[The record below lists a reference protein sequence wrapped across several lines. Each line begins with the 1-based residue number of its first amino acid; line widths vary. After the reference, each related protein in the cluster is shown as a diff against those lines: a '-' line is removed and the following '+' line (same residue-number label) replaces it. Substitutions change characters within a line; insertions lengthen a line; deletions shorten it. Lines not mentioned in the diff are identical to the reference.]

1 MQKNEVKKQL
11 MSEPQGL
18 VYDVVA
24 VEMISNEASL
34 RRQPGVI
41 QVEEMQLQAINT
53 LRPQG
58 VVFGVEAGAKI
69 EKRRTA
75 KLSME
80 SLPVGFRFTPTDEQL
95 INHYLRLKNDGCDSE
110 VQVIPK
116 VVIYRYAPWKLPGT
130 VCFFFILP
138 NLFYF
143 L

>member
-1 MQKNEVKKQL
+1 MQKKEVKKQL

-18 VYDVVA
+18 VFDVVA

-69 EKRRTA
+69 KKRRMA

>member
-18 VYDVVA
+18 VFDVVA

-41 QVEEMQLQAINT
+41 QVEEMQLQAINK

-80 SLPVGFRFTPTDEQL
+80 SLPVGFRFTPTEEQL

-110 VQVIPK
+110 VQVILE
-116 VVIYRYAPWKLPGT
+116 VDSYRYAPWQLLGT
-130 VCFFFILP
+130 VCLFFILP

>member
-11 MSEPQGL
+11 MFEPQGL
-18 VYDVVA
+18 VFDVVA

-58 VVFGVEAGAKI
+58 VFFGVEAGAKI
-69 EKRRTA
+69 EKRRMA
-75 KLSME
+75 KFSME

-116 VVIYRYAPWKLPGT
+116 VDLYRYAPRQLPGT
-130 VCFFFILP
+130 VCLFFMHFSVE
-138 NLFYF
+138 
-143 L
+143 